1 MPDQTPNAS
10 PDPALPAAAQ
20 VAAAPAAPAPMDA
33 PMDLPLDALV
43 AAPVAAPLDLAALRA
58 EIDRIDDAMHD
69 LLMRRAGISATMAAS
84 RVKGT
89 AATFRPAREA
99 TILRRLLARHAGPL
113 PREVL
118 VRLWRDII
126 ASSLAQQ
133 GAFSMAVQGGAEG
146 AAARFARGHF
156 GLLTPMKLLPTPSRV
171 LAAVAGGEASVA
183 ILPAPEEGEPAEAAW
198 WMQME
203 APRLQVVA
211 GLPFLTGREGA
222 EPRAFAIAP
231 IAPEASGQ
239 DRTLLR
245 LEPAPEHSRA
255 RITAAFAAAGLPPR
269 WLLRRDLPAPMA
281 LAEVEGFLTPD
292 DPRLAALP
300 FPRIQILGAYAEPV
314 TEDPA
319 P

>member
-1 MPDQTPNAS
+1 MPDQTPPAS
-10 PDPALPAAAQ
+10 PDPASP
-20 VAAAPAAPAPMDA
+20 PAPMDA
-33 PMDLPLDALV
+33 PMDLPLDALA
-43 AAPVAAPLDLAALRA
+43 AAPVAAPLDLAAMRA
-58 EIDRIDDAMHD
+58 EIDRIDDALHD

-89 AATFRPAREA
+89 SASFRPAREA
-99 TILRRLLARHAGPL
+99 SILRRLLARHSGPL

-133 GAFSMAVQGGAEG
+133 GAFAIAVQGTAEG
-146 AAARFARGHF
+146 SAARQARGHF
-156 GLLTPMKLLPTPSRV
+156 GLLTPMKLHPTPSRV

-183 ILPAPEEGEPAEAAW
+183 ILPAPEEGDPAEAAW

-211 GLPFLTGREGA
+211 ALPFLAGRDGA
-222 EPRAFAIAP
+222 EPQAFAIAP
-231 IAPEASGQ
+231 IAPEPSGQ

-245 LEPAPEHSRA
+245 LEPGPEQSRA
-255 RITAAFAAAGLPPR
+255 RIAAAFAAAGLPPR
-269 WLLRRDLPAPMA
+269 WLQRRELPAPMA
-281 LAEVEGFLTPD
+281 LAEVEGFLAPD
-292 DPRLAALP
+292 DPRLASLP

>member
-1 MPDQTPNAS
+1 MPDQTHTAPPVSAE
-10 PDPALPAAAQ
+10 PVLPAPEA
-20 VAAAPAAPAPMDA
+20 AAAP
-33 PMDLPLDALV
+33 
-43 AAPVAAPLDLAALRA
+43 DLAALRA

-69 LLMRRAGISATMAAS
+69 LLMQRAGLSASMAAS

-89 AATFRPAREA
+89 ASSFRPAREA
-99 TILRRLLARHAGPL
+99 SILRRLLARHSGPL
-113 PREVL
+113 PRDVL

-133 GAFSMAVQGGAEG
+133 GNFAMSAQGGAEG
-146 AAARFARGHF
+146 VAARLARGHF
-156 GLLTPMKLLPTPSRV
+156 GLLTPLKLHHTPSRV

-211 GLPFLTGREGA
+211 GLPFLAGPDGA
-222 EPRAFAIAP
+222 APQAFAIAP
-231 IAPEASGQ
+231 IAPEPSGR

-245 LEPAPEHSRA
+245 LEPEAEHGRA
-255 RITAAFAAAGLPPR
+255 RISSAFAAAGLPPR

-281 LAEVEGFLTPD
+281 LAEVEGFVHPD